1 MKSVHSLDANDI
13 GSVINADQNSHK
25 EIQHGTS
32 C

>member
-1 MKSVHSLDANDI
+1 MKSAQSLDANDI
-13 GSVINADQNSHK
+13 GSVITADPNSQK